1 MLPVTRCLKKSI
13 IPPSDKPDSSSNPG
27 SKSEA
32 AFNSK
37 AEDIYEFKTTALT
50 KEGPLT
56 GRTASPAKDH
66 ANLNDKTGPPGKDDK
81 EQGQQQAGDKRG
93 HDNDDDEETR

>member
-1 MLPVTRCLKKSI
+1 MFKKSI
-13 IPPSDKPDSSSNPG
+13 IPHSDKPDSSSNPG

-37 AEDIYEFKTTALT
+37 AEEDIYEFKTTALT

-56 GRTASPAKDH
+56 GRKASPATDLC
-66 ANLNDKTGPPGKDDK
+66 N
-81 EQGQQQAGDKRG
+81 
-93 HDNDDDEETR
+93 